1 VDGHGRRAGGV
12 LRSSV
17 YLKATRKNSPVKLI
31 VDGMAQCSSEC
42 PSLSVAVLSRLG
54 HVIPDALCVARF
66 LSFIHTHLIELLCS
80 TVTRDIIEPREP
92 GKSRLIKIE
101 QPSSPADPAK
111 RQIF

>member
-17 YLKATRKNSPVKLI
+17 YLKATPRNSPVKLI

-80 TVTRDIIEPREP
+80 TVTRDIIESREP

-101 QPSSPADPAK
+101 QPSRSSLAADLLG
-111 RQIF
+111 